1 MVIKAEDYRKSLND
15 GRVVYYRGKSVK
27 NVAEHYALKV
37 PVDHASSIYKLQAD
51 PEYGKLT
58 CYSDARLGTL
68 SSFYRP
74 PENSEDLMQRHDLIY
89 ETTRLG
95 RGQFNIV
102 KAIGTDAI
110 FALMYVTKRVDEKYH
125 TNYYE
130 NVVKFYN
137 FAAESDLSLA
147 LAQTDVKG
155 NRSLK
160 PSEQKDPDMYVHVVK
175 RDENGIYVS
184 GAKAHTTQ
192 SVAANEIIVIPT
204 RNMGPEDKNY
214 AVAFAIPASAKG
226 ITMFARPLKEV
237 ETVEN
242 DTLSIIGRK
251 NVEVETVTVFDNVF
265 IPNDRI
271 FLNGE
276 YDFAGFL
283 AMMFPTFHRF
293 TALSYRAAMADF
305 LIGIGKLLAEYN
317 GVADRSNIRR
327 NLSVLVEYKETLRA
341 NAIAAAYRCSY
352 DKSSKLAIPNIIFT
366 NVGKLFANQN
376 YTDVIKN
383 IVDIAGGTVA
393 TLPSYEDFENLEE
406 REILLKYLT
415 GRDKEETLNRV
426 RLFQTLREFISS
438 FGALYL
444 AGMIHAEGS
453 IEASILEL
461 NRSYDYS
468 GSIALGRYASGI
480 DDHLKQ

>member
-1 MVIKAEDYRKSLND
+1 MFMVISADEYRKSLND
-15 GRVVYYRGKSVK
+15 GRIVYYRGKLVE
-27 NVAEHYALKV
+27 NVAEHFALKV
-37 PVDHASSIYKLQAD
+37 PVNHASSIYELQAD
-51 PEYGKLT
+51 QNYKGIT
-58 CYSDARLGTL
+58 CYKDDKLGNI
-68 SSFYRP
+68 SSFYRIP
-74 PENSEDLMQRHDLIY
+74 RNTDELMQRHDLIY

-110 FALMYVTKRVDEKYH
+110 FALMYVANRIDKKYQ
-125 TNYYE
+125 TNYHE
-130 NVVKFYN
+130 NVMKFYRY
-137 FAAESDLSLA
+137 AAENDLSLA
-147 LAQTDVKG
+147 LAQTDMKG
-155 NRSLK
+155 DRSLK
-160 PSEQKDPDMYVHVVK
+160 PSEQKDPDMYVHIVR
-175 RDENGIYVS
+175 RDQNGIYVS

-192 SVAANEIIVIPT
+192 SIAANEIIVIPT
-204 RNMGPEDKNY
+204 RNMGPDDKDY
-214 AVAFAIPASAKG
+214 AVAFAIPSNAKG

-237 ETVEN
+237 ETVEE

-251 NVEVETVTVFDNVF
+251 NVEVETITVFDNVF
-265 IPNDRI
+265 VPNERI

-305 LIGIGKLLAEYN
+305 LIGTGKLLAEYN
-317 GVADRSNIRR
+317 GVAEKSNIRR
-327 NLSVLVEYKETLRA
+327 NLSVLIEYKETLKA
-341 NAIAAAYRCSY
+341 NAIAAAYKCNY
-352 DKSSKLAIPNIIFT
+352 DKISGLAIPNIIYT

-393 TLPSYEDFENLEE
+393 TLPSYEDFDNPHE
-406 REILLKYLT
+406 REILLKFLT
-415 GRDKEETLNRV
+415 ARNKEETLDRV
-426 RLFQTLREFISS
+426 KLFQTLREFISS

-468 GSIALGRYASGI
+468 GSIALGKYAAGI
-480 DDHLKQ
+480 EDHL

>member
-1 MVIKAEDYRKSLND
+1 MIISAEQYKKSLND
-15 GRVVYYRGKSVK
+15 GRVVYYRGKKVE
-27 NVAEHYALKV
+27 NVAEHIALKV
-37 PVDHASSIYKLQAD
+37 PVEHASSIYKLQSD
-51 PEYGKLT
+51 PKYKEIT
-58 CYSDARLGTL
+58 CYSDGKMGNI
-68 SSFYRP
+68 SSFYRTP
-74 PENSEDLMQRHDLIY
+74 QNTDELMQRHDLIY
-89 ETTRLG
+89 ETTRIG
-95 RGQFNIV
+95 RGQFNII

-110 FALMYVTKRVDEKYH
+110 FALMYVTKRIDEKYQ

-130 NVVKFYN
+130 NIMKFYRY
-137 FAAESDLSLA
+137 AAENDLSLA
-147 LAQTDVKG
+147 LAQTDMKG
-155 NRSLK
+155 DRSLK
-160 PSEQKDPDMYVHVVK
+160 PSEQKDPDMYVHIVK
-175 RDENGIYVS
+175 RDKEGIYVS

-192 SVAANEIIVIPT
+192 SIAANELIVIPT
-204 RNMGPEDKNY
+204 RNMGSGDKDY
-214 AVAFAIPASAKG
+214 AVAFAIPANTKG

-237 ETVEN
+237 ETVAN
-242 DTLSIIGRK
+242 DTLSVIGRK

-293 TALSYRAAMADF
+293 TALSYRAALGDF
-305 LIGIGKLLAEYN
+305 LMGTGKLLAEYN
-317 GVADRSNIRR
+317 GVAEKSNIRR
-327 NLSVLVEYKETLRA
+327 NLSVLIKYKETLKA
-341 NAIAAAYRCSY
+341 NAIAAAYKCSY
-352 DKSSKLAIPNIIFT
+352 DKLSKLAIPNIVYT
-366 NVGKLFANQN
+366 NVGKLFANEN

-393 TLPSYEDFENLEE
+393 TMPSYEDFENPEE
-406 REILLKYLT
+406 SKILLKYLT
-415 GRDKEETLNRV
+415 GKNKEETLERIKV
-426 RLFQTLREFISS
+426 FQTLREFISS

-468 GSIALGRYASGI
+468 GSLALGKYAAGI
-480 DDHLKQ
+480 KDTL